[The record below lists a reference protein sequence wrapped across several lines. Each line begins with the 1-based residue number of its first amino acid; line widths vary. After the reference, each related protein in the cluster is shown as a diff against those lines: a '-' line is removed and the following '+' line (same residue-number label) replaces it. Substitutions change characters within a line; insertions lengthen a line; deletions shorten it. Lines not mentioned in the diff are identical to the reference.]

1 MGEGGAFGVS
11 RDWQLAIRT
20 SSDASRRIRRRVAPV
35 KRSLLLVA
43 VLLFGVAIPAF
54 AGVNVDDVAD
64 EVSLDGLY
72 VEPGLSANTSSLNS
86 SINRAG
92 NEGVRLM
99 VVLLD
104 NDPSGGAVTFADA
117 ILDRV
122 PDGTVL
128 VLSGSSEGMASTEFD
143 ESSLDAALDRGFL
156 ASTQAASGSG
166 DEAFVS
172 AVVDS
177 LTGTNTPTTQVPA
190 SSSSG
195 GSSGF
200 PILLVIVGG
209 LVLLVWVAVRKGKK
223 SAVLGRDKLIAEAK
237 TEIRA
242 QLDAMAN
249 TILEITDLVNAS
261 SDTQDDTYLREA
273 SATYTT
279 ADDSFAA
286 ANDLNALE
294 ALSDRLDEARWQ
306 LDAAAAI
313 VNGKPVPVR
322 PPKEQRYVCFFD
334 PTHQNA
340 TETAQITTPAG
351 SKTVQ
356 VCAIDAEKLR
366 RGTQPQPRMMDVG
379 GRRVPAPMAPR
390 SYGGGGFDWLDVF
403 TILSGGSGQSQ
414 SYDWGGSRAST
425 SRRST
430 WSVGRSSSSSRR
442 STTRSSGSSSR
453 SSSSSSSRSRSGNTR
468 SRNR

>member
-1 MGEGGAFGVS
+1 
-11 RDWQLAIRT
+11 
-20 SSDASRRIRRRVAPV
+20 
-35 KRSLLLVA
+35 
-43 VLLFGVAIPAF
+43 
-54 AGVNVDDVAD
+54 
-64 EVSLDGLY
+64 
-72 VEPGLSANTSSLNS
+72 
-86 SINRAG
+86 
-92 NEGVRLM
+92 
-99 VVLLD
+99 
-104 NDPSGGAVTFADA
+104 
-117 ILDRV
+117 
-122 PDGTVL
+122 
-128 VLSGSSEGMASTEFD
+128 MASTEFE
-143 ESSLDAALDRGFL
+143 ESALDAALDRGFL
-156 ASTQAASGSG
+156 ASTEAPTGSG

-177 LTGTNTPTTQVPA
+177 LTGTTTPGTEVPV

-200 PILLVIVGG
+200 LILLVIVGG

-313 VNGKPVPVR
+313 ASGKPVPR
-322 PPKEQRYVCFFD
+322 
-334 PTHQNA
+334 
-340 TETAQITTPAG
+340 
-351 SKTVQ
+351 
-356 VCAIDAEKLR
+356 
-366 RGTQPQPRMMDVG
+366 
-379 GRRVPAPMAPR
+379 GRRRSSATSASSTLRTRTLPRRRKSLPRRVRRRFGYAPWM
-390 SYGGGGFDWLDVF
+390 
-403 TILSGGSGQSQ
+403 
-414 SYDWGGSRAST
+414 
-425 SRRST
+425 RRSC
-430 WSVGRSSSSSRR
+430 GAAP
-442 STTRSSGSSSR
+442 
-453 SSSSSSSRSRSGNTR
+453 SRSRE
-468 SRNR
+468 

>member
-1 MGEGGAFGVS
+1 M
-11 RDWQLAIRT
+11 
-20 SSDASRRIRRRVAPV
+20 

-43 VLLFGVAIPAF
+43 ALLLGIAAPAF
-54 AGVNVDDVAD
+54 AGANIDDVAD
-64 EVSLDGLY
+64 EVSIDGLY
-72 VEPGLSANTSSLNS
+72 IEPGLDANTSALNA
-86 SINRAG
+86 SITRAG
-92 NEGVRLM
+92 NNGVRLM

-104 NDPSGGAVTFADA
+104 ADPSGGAVTFADA

-128 VLSGSSEGMASTEFD
+128 VLSGSGEGMASTEFE
-143 ESSLDAALDRGFL
+143 ESALDAALDRGFL
-156 ASTQAASGSG
+156 ASTEAPTGSG

-177 LTGTNTPTTQVPA
+177 LTGTTTPGTEVPV

-200 PILLVIVGG
+200 LILLVIVGG

-313 VNGKPVPVR
+313 ASGKPVPAR

-334 PTHQNA
+334 PTHPNA

-351 SKTVQ
+351 SQTVR
-356 VCAIDAEKLR
+356 VCAMDAEKLR

-379 GRRVPAPMAPR
+379 GRRIPAPMAPR
-390 SYGGGGFDWLDVF
+390 SYGGGGLDWLDVF
-403 TILSGGSGQSQ
+403 TILGGGTGQSQ

-425 SRRST
+425 RSRST
-430 WSVGRSSSSSRR
+430 WSVGRSSSSRR
-442 STTRSSGSSSR
+442 TTTRSSGSSSR
-453 SSSSSSSRSRSGNTR
+453 SSRSSSGSRSRSGNTR

>member
-1 MGEGGAFGVS
+1 MIA
-11 RDWQLAIRT
+11 T
-20 SSDASRRIRRRVAPV
+20 
-35 KRSLLLVA
+35 LVA
-43 VLLFGVAIPAF
+43 FAAPALAEVEVDAVAA
-54 AGVNVDDVAD
+54 

-72 VEPGLSANTSSLNS
+72 VEPGLDANTSSLNT
-86 SINRAG
+86 SIIRAG
-92 NEGVRLM
+92 NNGVRLM

-104 NDPSGGAVTFADA
+104 ADPSGGAVTFADA
-117 ILDRV
+117 VLDRV

-128 VLSGSSEGMASTEFD
+128 VLSAGGEGMASTEFD
-143 ESSLDAALDRGFL
+143 QATLDAALDRGFL
-156 ASTQAASGSG
+156 AASQAPSGSG

-177 LTGTNTPTTQVPA
+177 LTGTTAGAGGTEVPA
-190 SSSSG
+190 ATSSGG

-200 PILLVIVGG
+200 IIMLVIVGG
-209 LVLLVWVAVRKGKK
+209 MVLLVWFAVRKGKK
-223 SAVLGRDKLIAEAK
+223 SAVQGREKLIAEAK

-273 SATYTT
+273 SATFTT

-294 ALSDRLDEARWQ
+294 ALSDRLDGARWQ
-306 LDAAAAI
+306 LDAADAI
-313 VNGKPVPVR
+313 VHGRPVPPR

-334 PTHQNA
+334 PTHPNA

-351 SKTVQ
+351 TQTVR
-356 VCAIDAEKLR
+356 VCALDAEKLR

-403 TILSGGSGQSQ
+403 TVLAGGMGQGQ
-414 SYDWGGSRAST
+414 SYDWGGSRPST
-425 SRRST
+425 RSRST
-430 WSVGRSSSSSRR
+430 WSVGRSSSSRR

-453 SSSSSSSRSRSGNTR
+453 SSSGGSRSRSGNTR